1 MPDIPSKRY
10 FLQQSERLGFKAN
23 SLEKVYRLLTVL
35 KRIDENHTEANQIAL
50 KGGTAIQGMVFNFR
64 RLSVDIDFNFIG
76 SLERDKTQEI
86 REDIRLFIDRLG
98 EELGYTSDL
107 RKRYALD
114 QYEWRYN
121 NVYGERSTSRSKSTI
136 WRDIQLSESERG
148 R

>member
-1 MPDIPSKRY
+1 
-10 FLQQSERLGFKAN
+10 
-23 SLEKVYRLLTVL
+23 
-35 KRIDENHTEANQIAL
+35 
-50 KGGTAIQGMVFNFR
+50 MVFNFR